1 MAKPGKPDAQQEFFG
16 GPWTQAKLARVQK
29 YLSAYIAIFTKNP
42 AARHFKTTYV
52 DAFAGTGYMAEP
64 EALHTPLGSFFPEL
78 AELAPN
84 AGEYAKGSAV
94 RALELDPGFDT
105 YLFIEADVERAKE
118 LNQLKSEFQDKAD
131 RIEVVN
137 ADANAYLSKWCEQTD
152 WKKNRAVVFLDPFGM
167 QVEWQLI
174 DKIANTQ
181 AIDLWLLFPLFAINR
196 LLVRYGKPPAGWAK
210 RLTVTLG
217 TDEWEKEFYHT
228 QKSTLIEGL
237 EFTSKVA
244 DLRKIS
250 DYFVQRLRSIFV
262 AVPDPL
268 VLMNS
273 RDAPLY
279 LLCFAAGNPKGAP
292 TALRIAKHILEN

>member
-1 MAKPGKPDAQQEFFG
+1 MAKLGKPDAQQEFFG
-16 GPWTQAKLARVQK
+16 GPWTQEKLARVQK
-29 YLSAYIAIFTKNP
+29 YLSAYIAIFTKNQ
-42 AARHFKTTYV
+42 AARHFRTTYV

-64 EALHTPLGSFFPEL
+64 EALHTTRGSFFPEL

-137 ADANAYLSKWCEQTD
+137 ADANAYLGKWCGQTD

-196 LLVRYGKPPAGWAK
+196 LLVRYGKPPAGWGK

-217 TDEWEKEFYHT
+217 TDEWEKEFYNT

-237 EFTSKVA
+237 EF
-244 DLRKIS
+244 
-250 DYFVQRLRSIFV
+250 
-262 AVPDPL
+262 AVL
-268 VLMNS
+268 NENLTKC
-273 RDAPLY
+273 AFY
-279 LLCFAAGNPKGAP
+279 AAF
-292 TALRIAKHILEN
+292 